1 MSQRNASARRTTA
14 SRSRSLRPP
23 VLCAL
28 LVGALATVTACGSDT
43 GGGDSAQ
50 RASSAS
56 STAPPSSPS
65 AHSSDSSNSSDSSG
79 SGSSRNERPSSQTAQ
94 PPPPSAHRAP
104 SGASS
109 PRPEAASGVRRICS
123 KAQLTLSAG
132 RMDIGAGNVY
142 LPLVFTNK
150 GSTTCTLTGYPG
162 VSLRDS
168 TGAGIGTPATRRGP
182 IRSTV
187 SLPPGGSASAALHTL
202 NQGTTD
208 TPCRGTAARIRVYP
222 PDSFDAMNVPAR
234 SFRVC
239 GGVFEVETMR
249 SGTGG

>member
-1 MSQRNASARRTTA
+1 MSQRNGSARRTTT

-56 STAPPSSPS
+56 SAAPPSAPS
-65 AHSSDSSNSSDSSG
+65 AASSDSSDSSG
-79 SGSSRNERPSSQTAQ
+79 GGSSRNERPSSQTASPQ
-94 PPPPSAHRAP
+94 PSAHRAP
-104 SGASS
+104 SGGSS
-109 PRPEAASGVRRICS
+109 ARPEAASGVRRICS

-132 RMDIGAGNVY
+132 RLDMGAGNVY

-168 TGAGIGTPATRRGP
+168 AGAGIGAPATRRGP
-182 IRSTV
+182 TRSTV
-187 SLPPGGSASAALHTL
+187 SLPPGGRASAALHTL
-202 NQGTTD
+202 NEGTTD
-208 TPCRGTAARIRVYP
+208 TPCRRTAERIRVYP
-222 PDSFDAMNVPAR
+222 PDSFDAMNVSVR

-239 GGVFEVETMR
+239 GGVFEVEAMR

>member
-1 MSQRNASARRTTA
+1 MSQRNGSARRTTT

-56 STAPPSSPS
+56 SAAPPSAPS
-65 AHSSDSSNSSDSSG
+65 AASSDSSDSSG
-79 SGSSRNERPSSQTAQ
+79 GGSSRNERPSSQTAQ
-94 PPPPSAHRAP
+94 SPPPSAHRAP
-104 SGASS
+104 SGGSS
-109 PRPEAASGVRRICS
+109 ARPEARSGVRRICS

-132 RMDIGAGNVY
+132 RMDMGAGNVY

-168 TGAGIGTPATRRGP
+168 AGAGIGAPATRRGP
-182 IRSTV
+182 TRSTV
-187 SLPPGGSASAALHTL
+187 SLPPGGRASAALHTL
-202 NQGTTD
+202 NEGTTD
-208 TPCRGTAARIRVYP
+208 TPCRRTAERIRVYP
-222 PDSFDAMNVPAR
+222 PDSFDAMNVSVR

-239 GGVFEVETMR
+239 GGVFEVEAMR